1 MPETNLPERA
11 VPNVR
16 IGMLTPSSNTV
27 LEPATNALVAP
38 IANDVSVHFG
48 RFRVT
53 RIALDG
59 ASDQQFADQ
68 PILAAAD
75 LLADA
80 RPSLI
85 AWNGTSASWRGFD
98 TDDRLCAAIEE
109 RTGCPAT
116 SAIVGLNEA
125 LALFGVRR
133 LGLVTPYTE
142 DVERAIAA
150 NYARIGIEV
159 VAARRSG
166 LSDNYAFGTIGAA
179 TVQDMC
185 RAVAAEGA
193 EAVAVV
199 CTNMRGPLVA
209 AAVEEEYGVPVID
222 SIAVTLWTALRK
234 LGVDTRPLEPFG
246 RLFAE
251 RAP

>member
-1 MPETNLPERA
+1 MPETASLEGD
-11 VPNVR
+11 VPSIR

-38 IANDVSVHFG
+38 LAAEVSVHFG

-59 ASDQQFADQ
+59 NSDSQFADEA
-68 PILAAAD
+68 ILAAAD

-98 TDDRLCAAIEE
+98 TDDRLCAMIEE

-150 NYARIGIEV
+150 NYAAIGIDI

-166 LSDNYAFGTIGAA
+166 LSDNFSFGTIGAGA
-179 TVQDMC
+179 VREMC
-185 RAVAAEGA
+185 RAVAAEGVD
-193 EAVAVV
+193 AVAVV
-199 CTNMRGPLVA
+199 CTNMRGPLVVPS
-209 AAVEEEYGVPVID
+209 VEAEFDVPVID
-222 SIAVTLWTALRK
+222 SIAVTLWTALRR
-234 LGVDTRPLEPFG
+234 LGVDTRPLSQFG
-246 RLFAE
+246 RLFA
-251 RAP
+251 AGS